1 MKTRRKQTQTQVII
15 KPQNKN
21 DNSKGVEKLLEL
33 ADSHLESR
41 VTAVQQGKPGV
52 WGGGGWEAPLLY
64 ACDIIP
70 VPLNELWRTDSQE
83 AAALGEKYFQIPGE
97 FCSMIKA
104 ALGGLYLRK
113 GGSINRILT
122 FCAGCEPMNV
132 AKELIKKEGYDIHY
146 IDAISL
152 SEYDKTQYE
161 QSLKF
166 LVSELYEAA
175 RWLTGGKEPDEEK
188 LRIRIKQKNEV
199 MRKTGRILDL
209 RLKNPQYL
217 RAKPTQQIIMGA
229 GHFFGDYDEYIKVLD
244 MLIEELEEA
253 AARGEKQN
261 DIIPLVFAGGGGSAG
276 QIFNTIEEGGGA
288 ILGWVGPNS
297 FDRYYSEDIPPL
309 ESLARYLL
317 DGQLAGELGEMGGGA
332 ATLRRNRIEAEIRKT
347 NARGVVLY
355 GVTACP
361 YATIVRQMERE
372 YFKQQGI
379 PVISLEG
386 TVYKEPPT
394 EEQLNTV
401 KTFLEMLS

>member
-1 MKTRRKQTQTQVII
+1 MKTKRTQIKTQCII
-15 KPQNKN
+15 KPQTKN
-21 DNSKGVEKLLEL
+21 ENSKGVKKLLEL
-33 ADSHLESR
+33 ADSYLESKE
-41 VTAVQQGKPGV
+41 TALQHGKPSV
-52 WGGGGWEAPLLY
+52 WGGGSWEAPLLF
-64 ACDIIP
+64 ACDTIP
-70 VPLNELWRTDSQE
+70 VPLSELWRSAGQE
-83 AAALGEKYFQIPGE
+83 AATLGETHFQIPGE

-113 GGSINRILT
+113 GGNINRILT

-132 AKELIKKEGYDIHY
+132 AKELLKKEGYDIHY

-152 SEYDKTQYE
+152 SGYDKTQYE

-166 LVSELYEAA
+166 LVSELQDSA
-175 RWLTGGKEPDEEK
+175 RWLTGGEEPDEEK
-188 LRIRIKQKNEV
+188 LRLRIKQKNEV

-217 RAKPTQQIIMGA
+217 GAKPTQQIIMGA
-229 GHFFGDYDEYIKVLD
+229 GHFFGDYEEYIKVLD
-244 MLIEELEEA
+244 ILIEELEEA

-276 QIFNTIEEGGGA
+276 QMFTTIEEGGGA
-288 ILGWVGPNS
+288 IVGWVGPNS
-297 FDRYYSEDIPPL
+297 FDRFYSEDIPPL

-332 ATLRRNRIEAEIRKT
+332 ATLRRNRIEAEIKKT

-355 GVTACP
+355 GVTGCP
-361 YATIVRQMERE
+361 YGTIVRQMERE
-372 YFKQQGI
+372 YFKKQGI
-379 PVISLEG
+379 PVINLEG